1 MATAITNSVM
11 VMMANNKVIANNDNN
26 SYGIKSLN
34 TASK

>member
-11 VMMANNKVIANNDNN
+11 VMITNDKVIANNDNN

-34 TASK
+34 TTRK